1 MKKILI
7 LLFVLNFN
15 SQTFAAGG
23 DSSSDTSKTALYDQA
38 VKLVKRAGK
47 LEKKEWV
54 NSWLKLNIRIYMRE
68 I

>member
-15 SQTFAAGG
+15 NQTFAAGS
-23 DSSSDTSKTALYDQA
+23 DSSSDTSETALYDQA

-47 LEKKEWV
+47 LEKKDKS
-54 NSWLKLNIRIYMRE
+54 NLGHKNR
-68 I
+68 